1 MANYSEITNI
11 ELETMLL
18 EEDIIELEGQ
28 IIEKIA
34 NNRALL
40 AATQVRDVVKSY
52 KEFCNGVMDRLGEN
66 SPGSYSFSL
75 DMQLLPEAESRL
87 KAVGF
92 KYTTFS
98 HKVSKMIILG

>member
-11 ELETMLL
+11 ETETMLIEEEIMIL
-18 EEDIIELEGQ
+18 EEQILE
-28 IIEKIA
+28 KVA

-40 AATQVRDVVKSY
+40 AATQVRDVVQSY
-52 KEFCNGVMDRLGEN
+52 KKFCNDVMDKLGEN
-66 SPGSYSFSL
+66 TPGSYSFSL
-75 DMQLLPEAESRL
+75 DIQLLPEAESRL

-92 KYTTFS
+92 KYAAFS